1 MITPAKKR
9 MCIIA
14 DALYADGKPDT
25 RQHNLTIVLCVAH
38 IIKIKEDA
46 RWN

>member
-1 MITPAKKR
+1 

-14 DALYADGKPDT
+14 HALYADGKPDT
-25 RQHNLTIVLCVAH
+25 RQHNLIIALCAAH

-46 RWN
+46 KRNTNEA